1 MDFVSGLPCTQRNHD
16 AIWVIVDKL
25 TKSAHFLAIRMDYS
39 LERLAELY
47 INEIVRLHGIPISI
61 VFDRDP
67 RFVSIFWSSLQE
79 SLGSRLNFSTA
90 FHPQT
95 DGQSERVI
103 QTPED
108 MLRACIIEFESMPT
122 YEALYGRK
130 CRTPLCWNKVGER
143 KLVGPE
149 IVQQTEDKVKII
161 KDRLKISSDKQKSYA
176 DLKRRE
182 IEHRV
187 GDKRIGAVA
196 YKLALPPELGK
207 IYNIFHVYMLRRY
220 CSDPSH
226 IHPIEFIEV
235 NPDCTYEEEP
245 I

>member
-187 GDKRIGAVA
+187 GDKSSD
-196 YKLALPPELGK
+196 LSDPELSGK
-207 IYNIFHVYMLRRY
+207 VFHRSITLMKEPKSIFAGIYPKKDQKAQGR
-220 CSDPSH
+220 CC
-226 IHPIEFIEV
+226 
-235 NPDCTYEEEP
+235 PDFQF
-245 I
+245 